1 VKITVSVCRKEGRP
15 SYGSE
20 GATCQGEV
28 DAPDDNPSPVITWAY
43 ALCDQAVA
51 EQLARHRPEPEPL
64 PNPPPPRE
72 PAQPAGGS
80 WDQRHPN
87 QRREP
92 DSRPHDGW
100 PRSGR
105 ELYPFARKR
114 EESGQCPG
122 LIKRLT
128 NYGRAVGHPDR
139 IADWSGPQVDQALR
153 SVLPAYDEPA
163 PAETN
168 GYHR

>member
-1 VKITVSVCRKEGRP
+1 
-15 SYGSE
+15 
-20 GATCQGEV
+20 
-28 DAPDDNPSPVITWAY
+28 VITFAY

-51 EQLARHRPEPEPL
+51 EQLARHQVEPQ
-64 PNPPPPRE
+64 NPGPVRE
-72 PAQPAGGS
+72 PQPARGES
-80 WDQRHPN
+80 WDDRHPN
-87 QRREP
+87 QRRDP
-92 DSRPHDGW
+92 DSRGHDGW

-122 LIKRLT
+122 LIKRLM

-153 SVLPAYDEPA
+153 SVLPAYDTPEA
-163 PAETN
+163 PAGQN
-168 GYHR
+168 GYSHST